1 MQARGRHAAAGWT
14 AAPDACTRPCRYDP
28 GLPAACGSRCAG
40 APDRLSSALEP
51 VLVALFKLLS
61 RLPLGVV
68 QAIGG
73 VLGRLVY
80 LVGGTYRQRLR
91 ENMALAGLDVDALA
105 WRAAAEAGKQSLE
118 TAWVWLRPRAQLA
131 RKIAWADAAVL
142 DAALAEGR
150 AVIILT
156 PHLGC
161 FEAIAQGY
169 ALRAE
174 ARTRPMTALY
184 RRPRKDVLLP
194 LVEDARAKDGLL
206 LAPAD
211 MRGVRMLMRAI
222 RQKEVLGILP
232 DQVPSQGDGVWAPF
246 FGQPAYTMVLPAKLA
261 LSGNAIVLVLGAE
274 RLPAGAGFRIHVER
288 LAQALTGNPEQDA
301 AAINRAIEQMVLRFP
316 SQYLWG
322 YHRYKRPAGAPAPQ
336 AAAASPAASPAASA
350 APDRPP
356 QDGR

>member
-1 MQARGRHAAAGWT
+1 MLLT
-14 AAPDACTRPCRYDP
+14 F
-28 GLPAACGSRCAG
+28 
-40 APDRLSSALEP
+40 
-51 VLVALFKLLS
+51 FKLLS

-68 QAIGG
+68 QALGG
-73 VLGRLVY
+73 LLGRLVY
-80 LVGGTYRQRLR
+80 LVSGSYGHRLR
-91 ENMALAGLDVDALA
+91 ENMALAGLDVPRLA
-105 WRAAAEAGKQSLE
+105 GAAAAEAGRQSLE
-118 TAWVWLRPRAQLA
+118 TAWVWLRPRSDLA
-131 RKIAWADAAVL
+131 RKITWADEPVL
-142 DAALAEGR
+142 RAALDDGR

-169 ALRAE
+169 ALRPE

-222 RQKEVLGILP
+222 KLKQVLGILP

-246 FGQPAYTMVLPAKLA
+246 FGKPAYTMVLPAKLA

-274 RLPAGAGFRIHVER
+274 RLPGGAGFRIHVER
-288 LAQALTGNPEQDA
+288 LAEPLTGAPEQDV
-301 AAINRAIEQMVLRFP
+301 AAINRAIEKMVLRFP
-316 SQYLWG
+316 TQYLWG
-322 YHRYKRPAGAPAPQ
+322 YNRYKRPAGAPPPDEAPPN
-336 AAAASPAASPAASA
+336 A
-350 APDRPP
+350 
-356 QDGR
+356 

>member
-1 MQARGRHAAAGWT
+1 
-14 AAPDACTRPCRYDP
+14 
-28 GLPAACGSRCAG
+28 
-40 APDRLSSALEP
+40 
-51 VLVALFKLLS
+51 VLVAFFKLLS

-80 LVGGTYRQRLR
+80 AAGGRYAQRLR
-91 ENMALAGLDVDALA
+91 ENMARAGLDVDRLA
-105 WRAAAEAGKQSLE
+105 GSAAAEAGKQSLE
-118 TAWVWLRPRAQLA
+118 TAWVWLRPRADLA
-131 RKIAWADAAVL
+131 RKIQWADATVL
-142 DAALAEGR
+142 ETALAEGPP
-150 AVIILT
+150 VIILT

-169 ALRAE
+169 ALRPE
-174 ARTRPMTALY
+174 ARSRPMTALY

-222 RQKEVLGILP
+222 KLRQVLGILP

-261 LSGNAIVLVLGAE
+261 LSGKAIVLVLGAQ
-274 RLPAGAGFRIHVER
+274 RLPKGAGFRIHVER
-288 LAQALTGNPEQDA
+288 LAEPLVSVPEQDA
-301 AAINRAIEQMVLRFP
+301 AAINRAIEAMVLRFP
-316 SQYLWG
+316 TQYLWG
-322 YHRYKRPAGAPAPQ
+322 YNRYKCPAGVQPPAGVSPGAGGASG
-336 AAAASPAASPAASA
+336 AA
-350 APDRPP
+350 R
-356 QDGR
+356 

>member
-1 MQARGRHAAAGWT
+1 MLLT
-14 AAPDACTRPCRYDP
+14 F
-28 GLPAACGSRCAG
+28 
-40 APDRLSSALEP
+40 
-51 VLVALFKLLS
+51 FKLLS

-68 QAIGG
+68 QALGG
-73 VLGRLVY
+73 LLGRLVY
-80 LVGGTYRQRLR
+80 LVSGSYGHRLR
-91 ENMALAGLDVDALA
+91 ENMALAGLDVPRLA
-105 WRAAAEAGKQSLE
+105 GAAAAEAGRQSLE
-118 TAWVWLRPRAQLA
+118 TAWVWLRPRSDLA
-131 RKIAWADAAVL
+131 RKITWADEPVL
-142 DAALAEGR
+142 RAALDDGR

-169 ALRAE
+169 ALRPE

-222 RQKEVLGILP
+222 KLKQVLGILP

-246 FGQPAYTMVLPAKLA
+246 FGKPAYTMVLPAKLA

-274 RLPAGAGFRIHVER
+274 RLPSGAGFRIHVER
-288 LAQALTGNPEQDA
+288 LAEPLTGAPEQDV
-301 AAINRAIEQMVLRFP
+301 AAINRAIEKMVLRFP
-316 SQYLWG
+316 TQYLWG
-322 YHRYKRPAGAPAPQ
+322 YNRYKRPAGAPPPDEAPPN
-336 AAAASPAASPAASA
+336 A
-350 APDRPP
+350 
-356 QDGR
+356 